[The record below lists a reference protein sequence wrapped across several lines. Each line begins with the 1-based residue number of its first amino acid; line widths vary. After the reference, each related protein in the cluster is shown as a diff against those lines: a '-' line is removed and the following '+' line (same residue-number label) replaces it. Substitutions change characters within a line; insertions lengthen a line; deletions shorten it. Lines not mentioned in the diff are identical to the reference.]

1 MSALDDQL
9 PAGVEDALE
18 VVRALDVGLVGGLSR
33 LGGAERERVEGL
45 GSLFAGTPLAPAL
58 ERAAPGFA
66 KGTPGE
72 DDIAAFAAARAS
84 LLGAVHDALL
94 AQACAA
100 LGRDVP
106 PDPALGPPVTLSPE
120 DEAPLRNARHWLLEL
135 GSAGLSQISP
145 AAVAPFASTLE
156 TLAERPALQ
165 RPAAMLSGF
174 FDELAESLP
183 LSSRDDAPIPRWP
196 DLWMQSVIAAGPTL
210 SVEEAPFEGELRPL
224 GVELRHHDH
233 AMSAVVHGVMDGE
246 IVRASFTGWK
256 VDALLGDE
264 ALRVLPAPAL
274 DAMTSDSVLAV
285 GGVRRGADLIVSEAQ
300 PTGKHD
306 PYVSI
311 DALPFP
317 VAAPADRHPIHLAI
331 PVVLPECALR
341 EEGGARFVD
350 PLGVRLAEER
360 VSPLYAAKK
369 GGALEAPDA
378 MIGLLRWDAGWSLQP
393 LDAKL
398 GKLRWN
404 LDEAVAA
411 ARKAAKATDTLSVLT
426 ERASKLLRS

>member
-1 MSALDDQL
+1 MSPLDDTL
-9 PAGVEDALE
+9 PGEVEDALE
-18 VVRALDVGLVGGLSR
+18 VVRAMDVGLVGGLSR
-33 LGGAERERVEGL
+33 LGGAERAAVEGL
-45 GSLFAGTPLAPAL
+45 PALFAGTPLAPPL

-66 KGTPGE
+66 KGTPTE

-100 LGRDVP
+100 LGREVP
-106 PDPALGPPVTLSPE
+106 AEPSLGAPIALAPE

-165 RPAAMLSGF
+165 RPAAMLVGL

-196 DLWMQSVIAAGPTL
+196 DLWTQSVIAAGPTL
-210 SVEEAPFEGELRPL
+210 GAEEAPFEGELAPL

-233 AMSAVVHGVMDGE
+233 AISAVVYGVMGGE

-256 VDALLGDE
+256 VDALLGE
-264 ALRVLPAPAL
+264 ESLRVLPAPAL
-274 DAMTSDSVLAV
+274 ELMSSDRALAV
-285 GGVRRGADLIVSEAQ
+285 EGVRRGSDLMITEVTA
-300 PTGKHD
+300 GGAHD
-306 PYVSI
+306 PYAAI
-311 DALPFP
+311 GALPFP

-331 PVVLPECALR
+331 PVVLPDCALR
-341 EEGGARFVD
+341 EEGGARLVD

-360 VSPLYAAKK
+360 ISPLYGAKK
-369 GGALEAPDA
+369 GAPLAAPDA
-378 MIGLLRWDAGWSLQP
+378 MIGLLRWDAGWSFQP
-393 LDAKL
+393 LDAKM
-398 GKLRWN
+398 GKQRWN

-411 ARKAAKATDTLSVLT
+411 AKKAAKSTDTLSVLT